1 MRTRTEELERAL
13 AFWHSRVIRRS
24 GCWGWNANR
33 DKDGYGTVRV
43 GRTSMR
49 ATHLAWLAVHGELPG
64 KGTFMLHKCD
74 TPDCTNPLH
83 LFPGTQRDNM
93 QDRARKAR
101 DKMANGMH
109 FNSKVTPEQVQYIR
123 ANWPRIPATVLAKEV
138 GISHAAAWVI
148 AKGKNH
154 KGVE

>member
-1 MRTRTEELERAL
+1 M
-13 AFWHSRVIRRS
+13 AFWHTRVVRRN
-24 GCWGWNANR
+24 GCWGWNAN
-33 DKDGYGTVRV
+33 KHDGYGTQRV
-43 GRTSMR
+43 GNTSMR
-49 ATHLAWLAVHGELPG
+49 ATWIAWLAVHGSLPE
-64 KGTFMLHKCD
+64 KGMQVLHKCD
-74 TPDCTNPLH
+74 NPECTNPEH
-83 LFPGTQRDNM
+83 LFLGTQKDNM
-93 QDRARKAR
+93 RDRAKKNR
-101 DKMANGMH
+101 DKRANGMH